1 MPAKILVTYT
11 TKYGSTREVAETIAK
26 TLKDKYFAV
35 DVLASREVKS
45 LDGYQSI
52 IIGTPLYAGAI
63 LSDTKKFLSRF
74 QTTLEKVPSA
84 LFVLGPLNDSPQEIK
99 GVQVQLDKNLQSF
112 GWFKPAARQIFVGV
126 LDLNKLRFPDS
137 LIKLFRASKENPMRS
152 SDNRDWKAIQA
163 WAAALPD
170 LLHLKAG

>member
-1 MPAKILVTYT
+1 MPAKFLVTYAS
-11 TKYGSTREVAETIAK
+11 KYGSTQGVAETIAK
-26 TLKDKYFAV
+26 SLTEKYFSV
-35 DVLASREVKS
+35 DMLESRDVKS

-52 IIGTPLYAGAI
+52 VIGTPLYAGAI
-63 LSDTKKFLSRF
+63 LSDTKKFLNRF
-74 QTTLEKVPSA
+74 QTSLEKIPSA
-84 LFVLGPLNDSPQEIK
+84 LFVLGPLNDTPQEIK
-99 GVQVQLDKNLQSF
+99 GVQVQLDKNLTSF
-112 GWFKPAARQIFVGV
+112 AWFKPAARQIFVGA

-170 LLHLKAG
+170 LLHLKA